1 MSSKIVRLC
10 LLLGAVVLLIALA
23 AARALTAGDVT
34 KEVTLG
40 RLITDAQEDDI
51 VAFLETLTDRVIVRI
66 PIH

>member
-1 MSSKIVRLC
+1 MPSKIVRLC

-23 AARALTAGDVT
+23 AAPALAAGGVT

-40 RLITDAQEDDI
+40 RLITDSQEDDI
-51 VAFLETLTDRVIVRI
+51 VAFLETLTDRVIGRI